1 MVEASVQLV
10 KDYGL
15 IAQIKNET
23 EEPVEVQTGFII
35 HDQ

>member
-1 MVEASVQLV
+1 MVDANVQLV

-23 EEPVEVQTGFII
+23 DQEMKIQTGFVI